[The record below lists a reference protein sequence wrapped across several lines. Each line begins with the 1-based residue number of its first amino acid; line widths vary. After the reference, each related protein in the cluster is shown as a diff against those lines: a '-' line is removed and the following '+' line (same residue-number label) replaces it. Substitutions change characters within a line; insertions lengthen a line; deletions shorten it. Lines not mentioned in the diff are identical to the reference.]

1 MFKSGVGGS
10 PFTERN
16 FHPHTTRRFIRRTK
30 VPTPMNN
37 LNRIMLLG
45 NTGRDVKTA
54 STAAGKPVT
63 RLSVATNKRYKDD
76 AGEWKTKPIWH
87 QVVVFGDSANY
98 AAKIKPGSLVFVE
111 GEMTLSRVRTRDR
124 HAGRTRQGRMASSG
138 NRGVLD
144 QRAEFRKRREEK
156 GAAA

>member
-63 RLSVATNKRYKDD
+63 RLSVATNKRSKDE
-76 AGEWKTKPIWH
+76 AGEWHSKPIWH

-111 GEMTLSRVRTRDR
+111 GEMSYRDFER
-124 HAGRTRQGRMASSG
+124 EIDTPEGP
-138 NRGVLD
+138 VKVEWPV
-144 QRAEFRKRREEK
+144 AEIEAFSISALNSEKREK
-156 GAAA
+156 GAVA

>member
-1 MFKSGVGGS
+1 
-10 PFTERN
+10 
-16 FHPHTTRRFIRRTK
+16 
-30 VPTPMNN
+30 MNN

-45 NTGRDVKTA
+45 NTGRELKTA
-54 STAAGKPVT
+54 STATGKPVT

-111 GEMTLSRVRTRDR
+111 GEMSYREFEREIDTPEGPVE
-124 HAGRTRQGRMASSG
+124 
-138 NRGVLD
+138 VEWPV
-144 QRAEFRKRREEK
+144 AEIVAFSISALNSEKGEREK